1 MTIREQDFED
11 IAALRALDTPE
22 APEDVQLAESGTASA
37 APQPAFD
44 ELQGVAAMLSYS
56 VPLPQLSPNLKQR
69 LFQKIQ
75 SSTLPTDF
83 LAIRAA
89 NLKWQKTPIPGIRIA
104 KLYENPQTREVV
116 GLLEAD
122 AGALYPQHQHV
133 LGEEIYM
140 LEGDLVIEDQVF
152 LAGDFIRYGP
162 GSAHRAHT
170 QGGCRF
176 HFRTSMDDSF
186 LEPLPFSPFNA

>member
-1 MTIREQDFED
+1 MF
-11 IAALRALDTPE
+11 
-22 APEDVQLAESGTASA
+22 SW
-37 APQPAFD
+37 
-44 ELQGVAAMLSYS
+44 LSL
-56 VPLPQLSPNLKQR
+56 VLPLPLLNLLLKQR
-69 LFQKIQ
+69 LSQQ
-75 SSTLPTDF
+75 VQATPLPSSF
-83 LAIRAA
+83 FSIRAA
-89 NLKWQKTPIPGIRIA
+89 DLKWQKTPIPGIRIA

-122 AGALYPQHQHV
+122 AGAVYPHHQHV

-186 LEPLPFSPFNA
+186 LESLPFSPFNAWAGILTCNLGRT